1 MFDSINFVTSSIFTW
16 DLFVSWQHSENRNQ
30 QNTEFGPIFLRRKII
45 RESLNMLSIFKY
57 QSVTLRQSY
66 NFTDRCEKQKWTDT
80 NSLSGLDASLDVL
93 PICWCNIFSLSLSSY
108 SNWSANCIVKWEA
121 KRVFEYH
128 THSSITFLAGNVLT
142 IDNDVDKYLLSFS
155 PQVD

>member
-16 DLFVSWQHSENRNQ
+16 DLFVSSQHSENRNQ
-30 QNTEFGPIFLRRKII
+30 QNTEFGPIFCVAKSYGSRWTCFLY
-45 RESLNMLSIFKY
+45 SSIN
-57 QSVTLRQSY
+57 V
-66 NFTDRCEKQKWTDT
+66 
-80 NSLSGLDASLDVL
+80 SLSGRVIISPIDVKNKNELTRTAYRVWMRYWMCCPFADA
-93 PICWCNIFSLSLSSY
+93 IFSLSLSSY

-128 THSSITFLAGNVLT
+128 TQSSITFLAGNVLT